1 MNGLAD
7 RVFLVAGAARGI
19 GAATATRLARD
30 GARVVLGDLDLT
42 GARETA
48 AGIRATGADAH
59 AVHYDQA
66 DETSIAALVRE
77 TVDRFGVLHGLH
89 ANAAD
94 ISAPTIA
101 GDLDLLRMTPA
112 TWMGVLQVN
121 LVGYAVLIREV
132 LPHLLANDTG
142 GAIVCT
148 TSDADDLGLRSLPA
162 YAASKAGIDTLIRHT
177 ASRWGKQNIRANAV
191 APGLVQTET
200 ARNLSSSAHVEK
212 MLAATR
218 STRLGTPD
226 DVASAVAF
234 LLSDEASWVNG
245 QVWSV
250 NGGMLMRG

>member
-7 RVFLVAGAARGI
+7 RVYLVAGAARGI
-19 GAATATRLARD
+19 GAAVATRLARE
-30 GARVVLGDLDLT
+30 GARVVMGDLDLA
-42 GARETA
+42 GATDTA
-48 AGIRATGADAH
+48 AKIQSNGGTAH

-66 DETSIAALVRE
+66 DESSIAALVQQA
-77 TVDRFGVLHGLH
+77 VDHFGVLHGLH

-94 ISAPTIA
+94 VSAPTMA
-101 GDLDLLRMTPA
+101 ADLDLLRMTPA
-112 TWMGVLQVN
+112 AWMRVLQVN
-121 LVGYAVLIREV
+121 LIGYAVLIREA

-148 TSDADDLGLRSLPA
+148 SSDADDLGQRSLPA

-200 ARNLSSSAHVEK
+200 ARDLSSQAHVEK

-218 STRLGTPD
+218 SPRLGIPD
-226 DVASAVAF
+226 DVAATVTF
-234 LLSDEASWVNG
+234 LLSDDASWING